1 MARLN
6 DFLQQLDRDAG
17 ARARFE
23 ADPKEATANA
33 DLTDAAVNALV
44 SREAAQV
51 QQVLKAEG
59 GGSIP
64 PSLSAWFRVGP

>member
-1 MARLN
+1 MAHLG
-6 DFLQQLDRDAG
+6 DFLQQLDRDAE
-17 ARARFE
+17 ARRRFE
-23 ADPKEATANA
+23 ADPKEGTANA
-33 DLTDAAVNALV
+33 DLSDAAVTALL
-44 SREAAQV
+44 SQEAAQV